1 MYVVDCSDE
10 LRSKITVCVAGL
22 PVSYDKLVVV
32 HEGEPPAHVHTA
44 AGKLWM
50 AALLHKE
57 VWFYCCGG
65 GGDGAGGGGGGMS
78 FSH

>member
-1 MYVVDCSDE
+1 
-10 LRSKITVCVAGL
+10 
-22 PVSYDKLVVV
+22 VVV

-57 VWFYCCGG
+57 VWFYSQ
-65 GGDGAGGGGGGMS
+65 GDFLFWLTSSDDLGNFQG
-78 FSH
+78 

>member
-44 AGKLWM
+44 AGKL
-50 AALLHKE
+50 
-57 VWFYCCGG
+57 
-65 GGDGAGGGGGGMS
+65 
-78 FSH
+78 